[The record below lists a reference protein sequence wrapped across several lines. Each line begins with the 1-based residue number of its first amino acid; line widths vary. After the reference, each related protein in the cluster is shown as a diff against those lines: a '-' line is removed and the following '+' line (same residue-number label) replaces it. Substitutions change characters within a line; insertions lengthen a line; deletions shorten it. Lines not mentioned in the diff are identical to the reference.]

1 VDERARQSFDAIG
14 RLFDRMT
21 SWLAEIGKWIFGG
34 LIAINLVVM
43 SSLLTI
49 GPTDAAVQTAIIL
62 FACALPMNLAGLV
75 VLRLTKDLM
84 DFGVDDLAH
93 QAFKESGFAEI
104 DAYFAPAPERAALVK
119 RRTSVALR
127 YSLAIAAIS
136 ATLTLAGL
144 VAALWHMA
152 WWIGSVFLV
161 MVALSAA
168 VVLGVL
174 ALAQPPATVWEN
186 SRQRRIE

>member
-1 VDERARQSFDAIG
+1 VDERARQSLDAIG
-14 RLFDRMT
+14 RLFDRT
-21 SWLAEIGKWIFGG
+21 TPWLTEIGKWIFGG

-49 GPTDAAVQTAIIL
+49 GPVDVAVRTAITL

-75 VLRLTKDLM
+75 VLRLTKDLV

-104 DAYFAPAPERAALVK
+104 DAYFPPASERAALVK
-119 RRTSVALR
+119 RRASVALR
-127 YSLAIAAIS
+127 YSLAIAAVS
-136 ATLTLAGL
+136 GVLTFAGL
-144 VAALWHMA
+144 VAALWHIA

-161 MVALSAA
+161 MVGLSAGLA
-168 VVLGVL
+168 ARVL
-174 ALAQPPATVWEN
+174 AQAQPALLP
-186 SRQRRIE
+186 RRE